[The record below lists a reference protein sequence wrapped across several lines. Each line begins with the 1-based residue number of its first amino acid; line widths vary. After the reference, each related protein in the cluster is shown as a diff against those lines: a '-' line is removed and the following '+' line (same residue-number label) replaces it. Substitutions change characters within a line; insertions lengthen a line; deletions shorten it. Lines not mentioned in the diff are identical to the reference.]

1 MTIQNP
7 KETIKLPEP
16 MLDGDVSLEAAIQM
30 RRSVREYGDRPLT
43 QAEVGQ
49 LLWAAQGIS
58 GPKPYKRT
66 APSAGGR
73 CPLELYVLLGEV
85 EGFEVGL
92 YRYKP
97 EEHAL
102 IWLNDRDLRLE
113 LGRAA
118 TGQTWLAEAPVVFV
132 FAALYERTTVKYGE
146 RGFRYVHMDA
156 AYASE
161 NLHLQAVALKLGT
174 VVMGAF
180 DDDQVHQVVEM
191 EEDERPLLIMP
202 VG

>member
-1 MTIQNP
+1 MTTNNIDQ
-7 KETIKLPEP
+7 TIKLPEAI
-16 MLDGDVSLEAAIQM
+16 LDGQVSLEAAM
-30 RRSVREYGDRPLT
+30 HKRRSVREYGDRPLT
-43 QAEVGQ
+43 QAEVSQ

-73 CPLELYVLLGEV
+73 CPLELYVLIGDV
-85 EGFEVGL
+85 AGIEVGL
-92 YRYKP
+92 YRYNAG
-97 EEHAL
+97 EHGL
-102 IWLNDRDLRLE
+102 VHVNDQDLRLE

-118 TGQTWLAEAPVVFV
+118 VGQTWLAEAPVVFL
-132 FAALYERTTVKYGE
+132 FAAVYERTTVKYGE

-161 NLHLQAVALKLGT
+161 NLHLQAVALNLGT

-180 DDDQVHQVVEM
+180 DDDQVHQVVGLA
-191 EEDERPLLIMP
+191 EDERPLLIMP

>member
-1 MTIQNP
+1 MTLLEL
-7 KETIKLPEP
+7 KEMIKLPEP
-16 MLDGDVSLEAAIQM
+16 TLDGDVSLEAALLK

-58 GPKPYKRT
+58 GAKSYKRT

-73 CPLELYVLLGEV
+73 CPLELYVLIGEV
-85 EGFEVGL
+85 EDFEVGL

-118 TGQTWLAEAPVVFV
+118 VDQTWLAEAPVVFV
-132 FAALYERTTVKYGE
+132 FAAVYERTTGRYGD

-180 DDDQVHQVVEM
+180 DDDRVHQVIQM
-191 EEDERPLLIMP
+191 EDEERPLLIMP

>member
-1 MTIQNP
+1 MHNP

-16 MLDGDVSLEAAIQM
+16 ILDGDVSLEAALLK

-66 APSAGGR
+66 APSAGGL
-73 CPLELYVLLGEV
+73 CPLELYVLIGQV
-85 EGFEVGL
+85 EGIEVGL
-92 YRYKP
+92 YKYNP
-97 EEHAL
+97 GEHGL
-102 IWLNDRDLRLE
+102 VHVNDQDLRLE
-113 LGRAA
+113 VGRAA
-118 TGQTWLAEAPVVFV
+118 VGQTWLAEAPVVFV
-132 FAALYERTTVKYGE
+132 FVAVYERTTVKYGD
-146 RGFRYVHMDA
+146 RGIRYVHMDA

-161 NLHLQAVALKLGT
+161 NLHLQAVALNLGT

-180 DDDQVHQVVEM
+180 VDDQVQQVVEM
-191 EEDERPLLIMP
+191 KQNERPLIIMP